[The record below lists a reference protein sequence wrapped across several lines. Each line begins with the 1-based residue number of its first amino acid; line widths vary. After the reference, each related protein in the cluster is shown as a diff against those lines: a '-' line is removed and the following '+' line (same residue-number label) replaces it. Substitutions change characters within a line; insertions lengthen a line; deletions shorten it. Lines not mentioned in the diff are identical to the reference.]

1 VKKGKERLVILGE
14 CFTVAIVYICD
25 VSFESAGWSAGPSV
39 TWELTASRL
48 LDIVFEAKNTPLALE
63 DYLGVSLSERD

>member
-1 VKKGKERLVILGE
+1 VKKGKERLVILGDG
-14 CFTVAIVYICD
+14 FTVAMHIRD

-39 TWELTASRL
+39 TWELTASTL